1 VSNVVR
7 NHEEEDV
14 RENFVTIE
22 EEAEEKEKEVEE
34 EK

>member
-1 VSNVVR
+1 VANVVR
-7 NHEEEDV
+7 THEEEDV

-22 EEAEEKEKEVEE
+22 EEAEEKEVEE

>member
-22 EEAEEKEKEVEE
+22 EEAEEKEVEE